1 MFIYILYVYIYNIY
15 VNYIYI
21 IYIIQRYRYVDRYL
35 DKQIFAYVCIAYI
48 YIYNRYNI
56 YIIYIIYIYI
66 LNGKKPVEI
75 SSLSTS
81 LILFQSN
88 FSFLILFELT
98 FTVPA
103 RFYLYK
109 SFIHWR
115 IIEKYQQFIHLSKNN
130 LVTVIMLMVQ
140 RKIEIST

>member
-1 MFIYILYVYIYNIY
+1 MFIDILYVYIYNIY

-66 LNGKKPVEI
+66 E
-75 SSLSTS
+75 
-81 LILFQSN
+81 
-88 FSFLILFELT
+88 
-98 FTVPA
+98 
-103 RFYLYK
+103 
-109 SFIHWR
+109 W
-115 IIEKYQQFIHLSKNN
+115 EKAS
-130 LVTVIMLMVQ
+130 
-140 RKIEIST
+140 